1 MQNVAPT
8 HRLNRRSRDFL
19 IAAAAVFLIG
29 AALAVAGIGL
39 HIVNLVV
46 PFNRGFASY
55 DLARKA
61 LVSFGFGLSFAS
73 MLMALRAVTWKTD
86 HSLAWELGELLAL
99 ELDRQFV
106 FIRNVSKRS
115 LGTIDAA
122 LVSRHGVLVMRIS
135 KRKGDYL
142 NTGGEW
148 LRRRRNGSWRPLRW
162 NPTRDVVADAMRVKA
177 FLTDYDLSAA
187 PVYAAVVFTRAA
199 PDVQFCLRDPAVPV
213 VNAPALINDLAG
225 SYFAEDRLDAATVQ
239 RVVNLLYH

>member
-19 IAAAAVFLIG
+19 IAAAAIFLIG
-29 AALAVAGIGL
+29 AALAVTGIGL
-39 HIVNLVV
+39 HIVGLVV
-46 PFNRGFASY
+46 PFNRGFAIY
-55 DLARKA
+55 DLTRKA
-61 LVSFGFGLSFAS
+61 LVSLGFGLSFVS

-86 HSLAWELGELLAL
+86 HTLAWELGELLAR

-122 LVSRHGVLVMRIS
+122 LVSRHGVLVLRIS
-135 KRKGDYL
+135 KRKGEYH
-142 NTGGEW
+142 NKGGDW
-148 LRRRRNGSWRPLRW
+148 LRRRRKGRWRPLRW
-162 NPTRDVVADAMRVKA
+162 SPTRDVVADAMRVKA
-177 FLTDYDLSAA
+177 FLKDYDLSAA
-187 PVYAAVVFTRAA
+187 PVFVAVVFTHAA
-199 PDVQFCLRDPAVPV
+199 PDVQFSLQDPAVPV
-213 VNAPALINDLAG
+213 VNARALVDELSD